1 MAMAQNMRP
10 EGDWENGLCGWA
22 GCGNCFLSWCCPCII
37 FGKTAGRIDPDAE
50 TKECAIFGA
59 IHLITGC
66 GCLYNTF
73 KREEIRKRYNIE
85 GSLCGDCCTSYWC
98 MCCALTQQEN
108 EVKSRETVTG
118 AYQAQPP
125 MMAVPQA

>member
-1 MAMAQNMRP
+1 MAHNTRH

-22 GCGNCFLSWCCPCII
+22 GCGNF
-37 FGKTAGRIDPDAE
+37 FGKTSGRIDPDAE
-50 TKECAIFGA
+50 TKECVIFGA
-59 IHLITGC
+59 IQLFTGC
-66 GCLYNTF
+66 GCLYNMV

-85 GSLCGDCCTSYWC
+85 GSHCGDCCTSFWC

-108 EVKSRETVTG
+108 EVKSREAVTG

-125 MMAVPQA
+125 MMSTY